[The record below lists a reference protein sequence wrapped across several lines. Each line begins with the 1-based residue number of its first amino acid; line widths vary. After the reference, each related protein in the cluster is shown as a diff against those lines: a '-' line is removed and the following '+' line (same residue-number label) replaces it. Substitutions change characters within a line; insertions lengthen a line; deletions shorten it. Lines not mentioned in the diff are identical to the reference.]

1 QHVGAQDGLVIV
13 KRVEQDVRNQ
23 HGAQRQPPFHDAWEK
38 SAGTESQPVKGTKI
52 RRKQSRPPRQRG
64 QQHENVRQPPVPSSS
79 HKPSIRRKPEI
90 RKPKS
95 ESDYRSP
102 SFGFPPSVILSA
114 VRATV
119 CLLDNKSAIAG
130 SERRIVPG
138 RWRSPAP

>member
-1 QHVGAQDGLVIV
+1 MIV
-13 KRVEQDVRNQ
+13 KPVEKDVRNQ

-38 SAGTESQPVKGTKI
+38 SASTETQPVKGTKI

-90 RKPKS
+90 RKREIRIGLSFPGFRLS
-95 ESDYRSP
+95 A
-102 SFGFPPSVILSA
+102 FGFPPSVILSA

-119 CLLDNKSAIAG
+119 CL
-130 SERRIVPG
+130 
-138 RWRSPAP
+138 